1 MKRALKTFAA
11 IGSVSAMISASSLVG
26 AQTKWDM
33 PTGYPTNNFH
43 TENIR
48 QFVADVDKATGGKL
62 KIVVHDNGSLFKAN
76 EIKRAV
82 QGGQAE
88 IGEIII
94 SGFSNEDPMFGLDAT
109 PFLATG
115 YAEAQ
120 KLWKVSKA
128 ATEARFDKQGM
139 KILYSVPWPPQGIFS
154 AKPLNSAADLK
165 GVKWR
170 AYNPNT
176 SRIAQLVGAQPV
188 TIQAA
193 ELTQALATG
202 AVTAFMTSGAT
213 GYDSKVWE
221 QVKYYYDVKAWLPK
235 DFVIVSKKALAALDK
250 PTQDAVLKA
259 AEAAEV
265 RGWKTSQEK
274 DGWYR
279 EQLVKNG
286 MNVSPGSEQLQADFK
301 KIGLIMIGDWT
312 TQTGA
317 EGQAIIDAYRK

>member
-1 MKRALKTFAA
+1 
-11 IGSVSAMISASSLVG
+11 
-26 AQTKWDM
+26 
-33 PTGYPTNNFH
+33 
-43 TENIR
+43 
-48 QFVADVDKATGGKL
+48 
-62 KIVVHDNGSLFKAN
+62 
-76 EIKRAV
+76 
-82 QGGQAE
+82 
-88 IGEIII
+88 
-94 SGFSNEDPMFGLDAT
+94 
-109 PFLATG
+109 
-115 YAEAQ
+115 
-120 KLWKVSKA
+120 
-128 ATEARFDKQGM
+128 
-139 KILYSVPWPPQGIFS
+139 
-154 AKPLNSAADLK
+154 LK

-170 AYNPNT
+170 AYTPNT

-250 PTQDAVLKA
+250 ATQDAVLKA
-259 AEAAEV
+259 AEAAET